1 MNVTRSQ
8 VICINAYETLYL
20 ASRHFDRESVTDKRN
35 WPLQK
40 EGKGGVD
47 EKEGGGGKTSL
58 QTLTNKRDFNKH

>member
-8 VICINAYETLYL
+8 VICINAHETLYL
-20 ASRHFDRESVTDKRN
+20 ASRNFNREPVTDKHS

-40 EGKGGVD
+40 EGNGGVD
-47 EKEGGGGKTSL
+47 EKAGRGGKTSL